1 MSILG
6 ILQAG
11 STGMSASQTVM
22 RTISNNI
29 ANVNTPGYAR
39 ERVALEALAY
49 GSGQGGVKVSS
60 VDRVVDRFLEQS
72 ARTATGDS
80 AYNSVLADYHSRLQS
95 LLGKPDG
102 NNTMAAQVDSVFAS
116 LQDLS
121 TAPADAARRRDAI
134 AKLSTLLESAA
145 HLADDIQAL
154 RTDANTQLSASLTNV
169 NDLLSTLGE
178 LNNRIVEQTVTG
190 RSASALIEQ
199 RNQALGQLSELVDVE
214 AREQS
219 DGSMLISTR
228 SGLVLLDKNV
238 RRAFMPGS
246 GMVSAESS
254 FPAIEIRSI
263 NAVTGAEMATRQTM
277 DDNLLGGT
285 IKALIDLRDTELP
298 KTASTLGQFVRTLSE
313 EFNAVHN
320 GLSIVPPPAQLVGRN
335 TGLVGSDAANFT
347 GKTVVAITDADGK
360 ILTKATIDLSTMTS
374 MADVIADINTQLA
387 ASPFSYG
394 TASLVNGVLTI
405 SALTAGNGV
414 IVADDPAAPSNRGG
428 RGFAQVFGLNDIITG
443 TQPTSYATGVAAT
456 DSHQVISGSVKI
468 NLRDGDNR
476 LLISE
481 TITPVPGGSFAS
493 LLAQLNDPTKL
504 GRFAT
509 FALDAKGQLT
519 MTPLS
524 AARGVSLSIEGD
536 TTKRGTTGV
545 SLTSFFGLGDSN
557 TPLAARL
564 LKVRSDISANPAN
577 LATAKFDIS
586 TAIGDVAVGKF
597 DDRGINALRDVATK
611 SIFFAAAGNVPG
623 QNTSLSGYI
632 SSLIADVSGR
642 ADRANRAR
650 DDSVALA
657 AAVTK
662 QRDDYQGV
670 NLDEEL
676 GNLVIYQ
683 NSYNASARLITTARD
698 MYDTLLSL
706 VQ

>member
-6 ILQAG
+6 IIQAG

-39 ERVALEALAY
+39 ERVSLEALAY

-60 VDRVVDRFLEQS
+60 VDRVVDRYLEQS
-72 ARTATGDS
+72 ARTATAES
-80 AYNSVLADYHSRLQS
+80 AYNNVLADYHSRLQS

-102 NNTMAAQVDSVFAS
+102 SNTMAAQVDEVFAS

-134 AKLSTLLESAA
+134 AKLGNVLDSAA
-145 HLADDIQAL
+145 HLSDDIQAL
-154 RTDANTQLSASLTNV
+154 RTDVHAQLETSLKQV

-178 LNNRIVEQTVTG
+178 LNDRIVEQTVTG

-199 RNQALGQLSELVDVE
+199 RNQALTKLSELVDID
-214 AREQS
+214 AREQT

-228 SGLVLLDKNV
+228 TGLVLLDKSV
-238 RRAFMPGS
+238 RRTFAPAAG
-246 GMVSAESS
+246 VVAAEST

-263 NAVTGAEMATRQTM
+263 NAVTGAEMDTRQTM
-277 DDNLLGGT
+277 DDNLLGGS

-298 KTASTLGQFVRTLSE
+298 KTAASLGQFVRTLSE

-320 GLSIVPPPAQLVGRN
+320 GLSTVPPPAKLIGRN
-335 TGLVGSDAANFT
+335 TGFVGTDSARFT
-347 GKTVVAITDADGK
+347 GKTVVAITDIDGK
-360 ILTKATIDLSTMTS
+360 ILAKATVDLSTKTS
-374 MADVIADINTQLA
+374 MAAIVADINTQLN
-387 ASPFSYG
+387 ASPVPYG
-394 TASLVNGVLTI
+394 IASLVDGVLSISAPTIGNGVL
-405 SALTAGNGV
+405 
-414 IVADDPAAPSNRGG
+414 VADDPADPSSRAG
-428 RGFAQVFGLNDIITG
+428 RSFAQVFGLNDLITG
-443 TQPTSYATGVAAT
+443 AQPTSYNTGVTTT
-456 DSHQVISGSVKI
+456 DINQITSGSLKI
-468 NLRDGDNR
+468 NLRDANNR
-476 LLISE
+476 LLVSDI
-481 TITPVPGGSFAS
+481 ITPAPGATFAGF
-493 LLAQLNDPTKL
+493 LAQLNDPAKL

-519 MTPLS
+519 VTPNS
-524 AARGVSLSIEGD
+524 AARQVSLDVETDTTRRGSTGVSLS
-536 TTKRGTTGV
+536 
-545 SLTSFFGLGDSN
+545 SFFGLGDSN
-557 TPLAARL
+557 TPLAAKL
-564 LKVRSDISANPAN
+564 LKVRSDIASNPAN

-586 TAIGDVAVGKF
+586 AAIGIVAVGKF
-597 DDRGINALRDVATK
+597 DDRGAHALREIATK
-611 SIFFAAAGNVPG
+611 SVGFAAAGNIPG
-623 QNTSLSGYI
+623 QSTSLTGYV
-632 SSLIADVSGR
+632 SALIADVSGR
-642 ADRANRAR
+642 ADRANRSQE
-650 DDSVALA
+650 DSAALT

-706 VQ
+706 VN

>member
-49 GSGQGGVKVSS
+49 SAGQGGVKVSS

-102 NNTMAAQVDSVFAS
+102 SNTMAAQVDDVFAS
-116 LQDLS
+116 LQELS

-134 AKLSTLLESAA
+134 AKLSTVLESAG
-145 HLADDIQAL
+145 HLAEDIQGL
-154 RTDANTQLSASLTNV
+154 RTDVNTQLSASLSKV
-169 NDLLSTLGE
+169 NDLLANLGE

-190 RSASALIEQ
+190 RTTSALIEQ

-214 AREQS
+214 AREQT

-238 RRAFMPGS
+238 RRTFMPTS
-246 GMVSAESS
+246 GTVAAESS
-254 FPAIEIRSI
+254 FPAIEIRSV
-263 NAVTGAEMATRQTM
+263 NAVTGAEMDTRQTM

-285 IKALIDLRDTELP
+285 VKVLIDLRDMELP
-298 KTASTLGQFVRTLSE
+298 KTAISLGQFVRTLGE

-320 GLSIVPPPAQLVGRN
+320 GLSTVPPPAQLVGRN
-335 TGLVGSDAANFT
+335 TGFVGSDNANFT
-347 GKTVVAITDADGK
+347 GRIIVAVTDIDGK
-360 ILTKATIDLSTMTS
+360 VLAKATVDLSTKAT
-374 MADVIADINTQLA
+374 MADIVSDINVQMA
-387 ASPFSYG
+387 AIPSPYAS
-394 TASLVNGVLTI
+394 ASLVNGTLTI
-405 SALTAGNGV
+405 SSPTAGNGV
-414 IVADDPAAPSNRGG
+414 IVADDPAAQSARGG
-428 RGFAQVFGLNDIITG
+428 RRFSQVFGLNDIVTG
-443 TQPTSYATGVAAT
+443 AQPTSYATGVAAT
-456 DSHQVISGSVKI
+456 DSNQITSGSIKI
-468 NLRDGDNR
+468 NLRDSDNR
-476 LLISE
+476 LLISD
-481 TITPVPGGSFAS
+481 TITPAPGASFGA
-493 LLAQLNDPTKL
+493 LLTQLNDPTKL
-504 GRFAT
+504 GRFAS
-509 FALDAKGQLT
+509 FALDTKGQLT

-524 AARGVSLSIEGD
+524 AARGVALSIESD
-536 TTKRGTTGV
+536 TTRRGTTGV
-545 SLTSFFGLGDSN
+545 GLSNFFGLGDSN

-564 LKVRSDISANPAN
+564 LKVRSDIASNPAN
-577 LATAKFDIS
+577 LATAAFDTA
-586 TAIGDVAVGKF
+586 TAIGAVAVGKF
-597 DDRGINALRDVATK
+597 DDRGANALRDVATK
-611 SIFFAAAGNVPG
+611 SLKFAAAGNVPG
-623 QNTSLSGYI
+623 QSTSLSGYV